1 MVAAAHAVIAGA
13 VRWPVPPG
21 GAARSVILASAC
33 AAAGAETGAL
43 LVVGSPGEAPRVVAR
58 QGRSL
63 GRAASRAAGEACLAG
78 FAGSRSGRTGA
89 GGRGSLARDGDAQ
102 WLVVPLAGTRGVP
115 VGALAFVREPGVPAW
130 TSGQVTGIESIAA
143 HLGAHLENEQLHD
156 QLVRALDE
164 VLTLYGAGEAISS
177 SLDLDHVLAGIVEIS
192 RRLTGA
198 EACFITDAAGTG
210 EASILASHGGS
221 DWWDEVRARAEVAA
235 ILDQVRADGESR
247 PVASPGVAGW
257 CVGLKVRGHAIG
269 TLEVFAPLGTDG
281 EVPSGLAGDAH
292 LLAGLATQAAI
303 ALENAKLYQAV
314 REKEASL
321 QHLVERM
328 IRAQEEDR
336 RRVAYDIHDG
346 LAQLMVS
353 AHQHLQTFGIYHGQR
368 DARAETSLHKGLFML
383 QKSIEEVRKVIAG
396 LRPSE
401 LDDFGLVAALQLTV
415 QNLRDEFGWRI
426 DLHDGLGGARLPAS
440 VEVTAYRIIQEAL
453 TNARRHG
460 EATRARVSVVR
471 RGGDVE
477 LQVQDWGNGFDA
489 AALAQRPAPGTDPGH
504 HVGIHG
510 MRERAHL
517 LGGTFA
523 IESALG
529 TGTTMQVT
537 IPLDRPDALALGPA
551 DGFGL
556 ARVGEAP
563 ASAGGAVVNGARSRL
578 TGRGGVVVPS
588 DGPGVPGAGAGG
600 PLPVGAPVS
609 SGAVRWPGARRGAG
623 GRIGTWGSD
632 GDGGAIAGA
641 RGGRAPVAVDDG
653 SGEAHRDEP
662 ARRGT

>member
-1 MVAAAHAVIAGA
+1 MEMSIPDHSGAAAAHVTVRDAAYGASMSVGDGYARVLRAVCE
-13 VRWPVPPG
+13 V
-21 GAARSVILASAC
+21 AR
-33 AAAGAETGAL
+33 AETGAL
-43 LVVGSPGEAPRVVAR
+43 LLSGAPGDPPRVVTTVGDA
-58 QGRSL
+58 L
-63 GRAASRAAGEACLAG
+63 GKSAARAAVAACHAPATDEATA
-78 FAGSRSGRTGA
+78 RSVVR
-89 GGRGSLARDGDAQ
+89 GGRDGVR
-102 WLVVPLAGTRGVP
+102 WLVVPLTGARGSP
-115 VGALAFVREPGVPAW
+115 LGALAFVQSPGGLGWLPSIVAD
-130 TSGQVTGIESIAA
+130 IEALAS
-143 HLGAHLENEQLHD
+143 HLGVTIENEQLHE

-164 VLTLYGAGEAISS
+164 VLTLYSAGEAISS

-210 EASILASHGGS
+210 DVAVLASHGAS
-221 DWWDEVRARAEVAA
+221 SWWEAVRTRPEVVAVFDA
-235 ILDQVRADGESR
+235 VRADGESR
-247 PVASPGVAGW
+247 PVATGGVAGW
-257 CVGLKVRGHAIG
+257 CVGLRVRGHVIG
-269 TLEVFAPLGTDG
+269 TLEVYASVAPDIAPTTGWTN
-281 EVPSGLAGDAH
+281 DAH

-321 QHLVERM
+321 QQLVERM

-353 AHQHLQTFGIYHGQR
+353 AHQHLQTFGIYHGNG
-368 DARAETSLHKGLFML
+368 DARAEPSLQKGLFML

-415 QNLRDEFGWRI
+415 QNLRDEFNWRVE
-426 DLHDGLGGARLPAS
+426 LHDGLDGARLPAS

-460 EATRARVSVVR
+460 QAMRARISVVR
-471 RGGDVE
+471 RGGEVE
-477 LQVQDWGNGFDA
+477 ISVRDWGNGFDTGI
-489 AALAQRPAPGTDPGH
+489 LASRDAPGTEAGH

-523 IESALG
+523 VESAPGRG
-529 TGTTMQVT
+529 TMVSVT
-537 IPLDRPDALALGPA
+537 IPVDRPDALVIGTG

-556 ARVGEAP
+556 ARLGEAP
-563 ASAGGAVVNGARSRL
+563 ASAGGAVVTGPRMRLGSGGGAL
-578 TGRGGVVVPS
+578 VT
-588 DGPGVPGAGAGG
+588 
-600 PLPVGAPVS
+600 
-609 SGAVRWPGARRGAG
+609 SGAVRWPGARRNAG
-623 GRIGTWGSD
+623 GRIGTWGD
-632 GDGGAIAGA
+632 GETELG
-641 RGGRAPVAVDDG
+641 RGGDDEETG
-653 SGEAHRDEP
+653 ADGPRDE
-662 ARRGT
+662 GTAVRDGVLSGGES